1 MIKMKRKSLFLLVMT
16 IMMVLLTSC
25 WSKKELT
32 DLSFVSAMGIDKT
45 KDGRYEL
52 TFQIINP
59 GNVAGLQGG
68 GGTQSPPVTIYS
80 ASGDNLVEAS
90 RRASAR
96 ISRRLYYAHTNLV
109 VIGEKLAREEG
120 INILIDSIDRDPEFR
135 ITTSLVIANQ
145 SSAADLVKAL
155 TPVDKIPANK
165 IMKTLEFTQR
175 KWGENLK
182 VSFQEVMRSL
192 ESPGGEALVSGFR
205 LVGNPQQAEKLDNLQ
220 QSAPEATLRASGI
233 AVFKNGKLI
242 DWLYNSPARGSVWIL
257 DKIQGTDINVDW
269 KGKKEALAYQTVLQ
283 KTDVS
288 VKMIKGKPY
297 ASVHTRVEGDLGE
310 VEVPVDTRQPAV
322 IKKMEKAAGK
332 EIKKELQTAIKQAQT
347 DKVDIFGFGE
357 ALERTRPNQWEKLK
371 SEWDDVYFP
380 KLDVDVTVEA
390 YIRRTGLRN
399 KSFLSSV
406 KEKQH

>member
-1 MIKMKRKSLFLLVMT
+1 
-16 IMMVLLTSC
+16 
-25 WSKKELT
+25 
-32 DLSFVSAMGIDKT
+32 
-45 KDGRYEL
+45 
-52 TFQIINP
+52 
-59 GNVAGLQGG
+59 
-68 GGTQSPPVTIYS
+68 
-80 ASGDNLVEAS
+80 
-90 RRASAR
+90 
-96 ISRRLYYAHTNLV
+96 
-109 VIGEKLAREEG
+109 
-120 INILIDSIDRDPEFR
+120 
-135 ITTSLVIANQ
+135 
-145 SSAADLVKAL
+145 
-155 TPVDKIPANK
+155 
-165 IMKTLEFTQR
+165 
-175 KWGENLK
+175 GENLK

-269 KGKKEALAYQTVLQ
+269 KGKKEALAYQTVRQ

-288 VKMIKGKPY
+288 VKVIKGKPY

-380 KLDVDVTVEA
+380 KLNVDVTVEA

-399 KSFLSSV
+399 KSFLSSL
-406 KEKQH
+406 KEKQN

>member
-1 MIKMKRKSLFLLVMT
+1 M
-16 IMMVLLTSC
+16 
-25 WSKKELT
+25 
-32 DLSFVSAMGIDKT
+32 
-45 KDGRYEL
+45 
-52 TFQIINP
+52 
-59 GNVAGLQGG
+59 
-68 GGTQSPPVTIYS
+68 
-80 ASGDNLVEAS
+80 
-90 RRASAR
+90 
-96 ISRRLYYAHTNLV
+96 
-109 VIGEKLAREEG
+109 IGEKLAREEG

-269 KGKKEALAYQTVLQ
+269 KGKKEALAYQTVRQ